1 MLSLEETR
9 DIAELLGIELCD
21 QEAAEIHST
30 TNGQVALVISLLGC
44 ARHRSVASVLSG
56 EQGNDLSALL
66 RGLVSSQMG
75 EAGLALFHAAGLL
88 RRGKVAQL
96 KRALD
101 GLPVGLLELAAS
113 CVPLLQVEYD
123 HGIPSTFV
131 LHDLGV
137 TAFED
142 VPLPEELRGATL
154 GSALRELENDGRHA
168 DCIRVLLRQD
178 AVDGLAEFL
187 ERWGDSILAQGHVGL
202 LQAALD
208 SFDPTTFLKR
218 PGLLLL
224 QAMLLRE
231 DSRPSEAVSK
241 ATVARDL
248 ARADDDMETLMQA
261 LETLARA
268 SIDMGRL
275 ADAEA
280 SLRELLGLDQAI
292 TSASSRALAGSYLAI
307 CSAVDG
313 RVDEAMSQLQ
323 EAHGSS

>member
-1 MLSLEETR
+1 M
-9 DIAELLGIELCD
+9 
-21 QEAAEIHST
+21 
-30 TNGQVALVISLLGC
+30 ALVLTLIGC

-56 EQGNDLSALL
+56 EQGHNLSALV

-75 EAGLALFHAAGLL
+75 DAGLVLFYAAGLL
-88 RRGKVAQL
+88 RRGRVAQL

-101 GLPVGLLELAAS
+101 GLSVGLLELAAS
-113 CVPLLQVEYD
+113 CVPLLQIEYD

-137 TAFED
+137 TAFEH
-142 VPLPEELRGATL
+142 VSLPQEARGVAL
-154 GSALRELENDGRHA
+154 ESALRELEREGRHA
-168 DCIRVLLRQD
+168 DCVRVLLRQD

-202 LQAALD
+202 LRTALD
-208 SFDPTTFLKR
+208 SFEPATFLRR

-248 ARADDDMETLMQA
+248 ARADDDAETLMQA
-261 LETLARA
+261 LETIARA
-268 SIDMGRL
+268 SIDMGCL

-280 SLRELLGLDQAI
+280 SLRELLSLDQAV

-313 RVDEAMSQLQ
+313 RVDEAMSQLR
-323 EAHGSS
+323 EAHDLLQRHHIQADVEGRVATHEL